1 MNIRYFAGRTILIT
15 GASAGIG
22 YEFARQLA
30 PAVGTMLLVARRNER
45 LEALESELK
54 AINPKLQLFS
64 RSLNLRDHDDLDRF
78 CDLLAQPNHKP
89 NFSINNHSLPTTA

>member
-30 PAVGTMLLVARRNER
+30 PAVSTMLLVARRNER

-54 AINPKLQLFS
+54 AINPKVQLFS
-64 RSLNLRDHDDLDRF
+64 RSRGISRAIEHVEDEQQIQVDI
-78 CDLLAQPNHKP
+78 AQVGVGLHARY
-89 NFSINNHSLPTTA
+89 SYRE

>member
-30 PAVGTMLLVARRNER
+30 PAVSTMLLVARRNER

-54 AINPKLQLFS
+54 AINPKLRLFS
-64 RSLNLRDHDDLDRF
+64 RSLDLRNHYELERF
-78 CDLLAQPNHKP
+78 CDCLVPTDLPSY
-89 NFSINNHSLPTTA
+89 FLINNPRFVNHA

>member
-30 PAVGTMLLVARRNER
+30 PAVSTMLLVARRNER

-54 AINPKLQLFS
+54 APSTFATMMNWSASVIGWFKAIS
-64 RSLNLRDHDDLDRF
+64 T
-78 CDLLAQPNHKP
+78 
-89 NFSINNHSLPTTA
+89 SIF